1 MLLPSQKDQLQFFA
15 TSQKD
20 SITFEWQGR
29 FSMMLLLKLAFPD
42 KKMDWWNLI
51 IDRE

>member
-1 MLLPSQKDQLQFFA
+1 MMLPSQKDQLQIFV

-20 SITFEWQGR
+20 SITFEWQGH

-42 KKMDWWNLI
+42 KKMDWPNLI
-51 IDRE
+51 TDGG